1 MKEKILAHRDKMN
14 YQKGRLAIETK
25 LIEELTELKSE
36 LYIPTSN
43 NNLRKEIG
51 DSIIMIYALCD
62 ILNLSVED
70 IVDETIAINERR

>member
-1 MKEKILAHRDKMN
+1 MNTKILTHRDKMK
-14 YQKGRLAIETK
+14 YPKSRSAIELK
-25 LIEELTELKSE
+25 LLEELTELKSE

-51 DSIIMIYALCD
+51 DTIIMIYALCD